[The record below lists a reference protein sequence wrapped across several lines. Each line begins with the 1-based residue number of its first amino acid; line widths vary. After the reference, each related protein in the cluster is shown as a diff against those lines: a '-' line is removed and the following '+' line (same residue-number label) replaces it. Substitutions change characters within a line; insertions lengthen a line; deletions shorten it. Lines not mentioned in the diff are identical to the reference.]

1 MIWTLL
7 ILPLILCNKSL
18 IKQRKS
24 TWSTIFCV
32 LFPISFYVI
41 STPDCWKVIETQR
54 EGQSKK
60 IASEGYF
67 QHFPGLSP
75 SPPPIKHFAPRPF
88 MTRLKWNLWLPTVV
102 LLRCWLKFSH
112 KKSMNE
118 KNLFYFFCS
127 RSLYNYD
134 VITWRKDIIDSLL
147 PFKFFF
153 SGGRFRLLIIILL
166 TISIT
171 SLTIGT
177 LLLVVFC
184 FYYHK

>member
-7 ILPLILCNKSL
+7 ILPLKLLQQIAHQTKEINLKYNLLRAVPNIFPCNFHAWL
-18 IKQRKS
+18 
-24 TWSTIFCV
+24 
-32 LFPISFYVI
+32 L
-41 STPDCWKVIETQR
+41 E
-54 EGQSKK
+54 
-60 IASEGYF
+60 
-67 QHFPGLSP
+67 
-75 SPPPIKHFAPRPF
+75 HFAPRPF
-88 MTRLKWNLWLPTVV
+88 MTRLKLNLWLPTVV
-102 LLRCWLKFSH
+102 LRRSWLKFSY

>member
-7 ILPLILCNKSL
+7 ILPLKLCNKSL

-32 LFPISFYVI
+32 LSPISFYVI

-67 QHFPGLSP
+67 RHFPGLSP
-75 SPPPIKHFAPRPF
+75 SSPPPPIKHFAPRPF

-102 LLRCWLKFSH
+102 PRRSWLKFSY
-112 KKSMNE
+112 KKSMNK
-118 KNLFYFFCS
+118 KNLFFYFFCS
-127 RSLYNYD
+127 RILYNYD
-134 VITWRKDIIDSLL
+134 DITWRKDIIDSLL
-147 PFKFFF
+147 LFEFFF
-153 SGGRFRLLIIILL
+153 QGEDFDCWS
-166 TISIT
+166 
-171 SLTIGT
+171 
-177 LLLVVFC
+177 
-184 FYYHK
+184 

>member
-1 MIWTLL
+1 M
-7 ILPLILCNKSL
+7 
-18 IKQRKS
+18 
-24 TWSTIFCV
+24 
-32 LFPISFYVI
+32 LFPISFHVI
-41 STPDCWKVIETQR
+41 STPGCWKVIETQR
-54 EGQSKK
+54 KGQSKK

-67 QHFPGLSP
+67 QHLPSLSP
-75 SPPPIKHFAPRPF
+75 PPPIKHFAPRPF
-88 MTRLKWNLWLPTVV
+88 MTRFKLNLWLPTVV
-102 LLRCWLKFSH
+102 LRRSWLKFSH

-147 PFKFFF
+147 PLKFFF

-184 FYYHK
+184 FHYHK

>member
-1 MIWTLL
+1 M
-7 ILPLILCNKSL
+7 
-18 IKQRKS
+18 
-24 TWSTIFCV
+24 
-32 LFPISFYVI
+32 LFPISFHVI
-41 STPDCWKVIETQR
+41 STPDCWKVIESDQR

-67 QHFPGLSP
+67 RHLPNL

-88 MTRLKWNLWLPTVV
+88 MIRLKLNLWLPTVV
-102 LLRCWLKFSH
+102 LRRSWLKFSH

-134 VITWRKDIIDSLL
+134 VKTWRKDIIDSLL

-153 SGGRFRLLIIILL
+153 SGGRFRFLIIILL